1 MYKTTCRTK
10 VKEEERV
17 VFSCFHLFL
26 FFLFYGFG
34 LNHPWVHFGNCC
46 GGDVSSK
53 EPEEIAMSHDFL
65 KQFPIEKDRGRS
77 QRERERERER
87 VLACS
92 AFKNLYITKS

>member
-1 MYKTTCRTK
+1 M
-10 VKEEERV
+10 
-17 VFSCFHLFL
+17 VFS
-26 FFLFYGFG
+26 FFLFLIYGFG

-53 EPEEIAMSHDFL
+53 EPEEIGMSHDFL

-77 QRERERERER
+77 QRDSKREREREGER

-92 AFKNLYITKS
+92 AFKNPYITKS